1 MQKIVKIKPKFP
13 SYNLNRKL
21 EALKLTYTDLIKPL
35 RLKAQCPVFKYC
47 KDFKKKKFR
56 FSYFKPFNL
65 NDIQTMMTSYS
76 KEK

>member
-47 KDFKKKKFR
+47 KDLKKKK
-56 FSYFKPFNL
+56 SL
-65 NDIQTMMTSYS
+65 DSHTSNHS
-76 KEK
+76 I

>member
-21 EALKLTYTDLIKPL
+21 EALNLTYTDLIKPL

-47 KDFKKKKFR
+47 KDLKKKV
-56 FSYFKPFNL
+56 
-65 NDIQTMMTSYS
+65 
-76 KEK
+76 

>member
-1 MQKIVKIKPKFP
+1 MQKIVKIKPKFA

-47 KDFKKKKFR
+47 KDLKKKFR

>member
-47 KDFKKKKFR
+47 KDFKKKV
-56 FSYFKPFNL
+56 
-65 NDIQTMMTSYS
+65 
-76 KEK
+76 